1 MGRFLA
7 QLNHDATRADL
18 GLAAELLGKTLPATK
33 EGDPALAAELL
44 EKVVPVTEQAV
55 AALTK
60 ALNDDEYRVRIAALD
75 ALGRIGSPAIGAF
88 PAIAK
93 LVHDGV
99 ADVRTAAVAAMLH
112 VQKK

>member
-1 MGRFLA
+1 M
-7 QLNHDATRADL
+7 
-18 GLAAELLGKTLPATK
+18 AAELLGKTFPATQ

-44 EKVVPVTEQAV
+44 EKVVPVTKQAV
-55 AALTK
+55 AALTE

-75 ALGRIGSPAIGAF
+75 ALGRIGSPASGAF

-93 LVHDGV
+93 LVYDGV